1 VFRRLIL
8 SIEYIPSVSGQV
20 TVVVKYVP
28 VETVDPTYVCDVI
41 VGTSKEMN
49 SLDEGCFFLCY
60 THELLVE

>member
-1 VFRRLIL
+1 MFRSLIL

-28 VETVDPTYVCDVI
+28 VETVDPTYGCDVI

-49 SLDEGCFFLCY
+49 WLDEDCFL
-60 THELLVE
+60 